1 MGSVTGLINDLEEA
15 LEIQKAITAA
25 EMRENTRL
33 RERIAELEASTACP
47 YCKSGVGDEI
57 TRLREALIDY
67 GQHDSGC
74 IAGQWRSG
82 TPTEDG
88 NYETVFGHGKNEV
101 RCLRGERPP
110 CTCGLD
116 EILAEGENDES
127 T

>member
-57 TRLREALIDY
+57 TRLREALRRCGAEAKY
-67 GQHDSGC
+67 GVKVSKADLAHAAKMSFLSIGD
-74 IAGQWRSG
+74 ITREA
-82 TPTEDG
+82 
-88 NYETVFGHGKNEV
+88 
-101 RCLRGERPP
+101 
-110 CTCGLD
+110 
-116 EILAEGENDES
+116 LAEGENDAHNGN
-127 T
+127 